1 MGATKFSTTTALALA
16 AVVLSSSTTVFAV
29 AQLPKH
35 SVGAKQLKTSAV
47 TNPKIGTHAVS
58 NSKIGTHA
66 VSNSK
71 IGISAVTSSKVKPN
85 SLGATAINESAL
97 GPVPNAG
104 FALTAGNSARL
115 ENKGSADFV
124 GAPRMAFG
132 QGSAISVPATTVLS
146 LPNLGVT
153 VTTDGD
159 ADGLPQLEVNLP
171 AKAGTSWVIA
181 SDSASLPMFSVP
193 GGAPA
198 ELQATAPN
206 YQITAHIWSR
216 ETSEAFYLHCA
227 LDGTTPA
234 PVADAR
240 PLSCVAFST

>member
-29 AQLPKH
+29 AKLPKH

-58 NSKIGTHA
+58 NSKIG
-66 VSNSK
+66 V
-71 IGISAVTSSKVKPN
+71 SAVTSSKVKPN

-97 GPVPNAG
+97 GPVPSAG

-132 QGSAISVPATTVLS
+132 KGNAVSTAVATVLT
-146 LPNLGVT
+146 LPTVGMT

-159 ADGLPQLEVNLP
+159 ADTAPEVEVNLP
-171 AKAGTSWVIA
+171 ATPGDPWVVASEGGT
-181 SDSASLPMFSVP
+181 LPMQSVP
-193 GGAPA
+193 GGQP
-198 ELQATAPN
+198 LPLTALAADN
-206 YQITAHIWSR
+206 FAFSAQIWHLGGTAAI
-216 ETSEAFYLHCA
+216 YLHCVF
-227 LDGTTPA
+227 DGSPA
-234 PVADAR
+234 GFVDSH